1 MDDLRAPVVADAATG
16 TALGGATAPCIDEV
30 DVALECCLVLLVD
43 REAGRLLLG
52 VPNALGW
59 RVHFGVAA
67 STLGAAAEA
76 VAAAGVVVAGDLR
89 EVGLMLFTFRS
100 TPRRRPR
107 RSGPSRAPAAL

>member
-16 TALGGATAPCIDEV
+16 AALGGATAPCIDEV

-59 RVHFGVAA
+59 RVHFGKVI
-67 STLGAAAEA
+67 
-76 VAAAGVVVAGDLR
+76 LR
-89 EVGLMLFTFRS
+89 QGLLSFA
-100 TPRRRPR
+100 TPATVLA
-107 RSGPSRAPAAL
+107 GPSLAHDPLGGCLART